1 MPEEQKTAKSA
12 AAPEQHKFPSEVI
25 DLPSAGK
32 IYPKDHPLT
41 SGKVEI
47 KYMTAKEEDIL
58 TSQNLIK
65 KGLVIDKLLDSIIL
79 TPGVSVSDMFVGD
92 KNAIMIAA
100 RILAYGSE
108 YKVEIQHP
116 ETEERVEHTFDLS
129 SIDYKTLDDSVT
141 SNSFEVELPASKS
154 KVKFKLLTG
163 SDERAIDDDLKS
175 LQKIGVATTREI
187 TTRLK
192 HLIIEVDGDTDR
204 GVINS
209 FVENMLA
216 RDSLH
221 LRKSIQKI
229 TPDIDLSQD
238 IDIGGET
245 VRVDIPLTVEFF
257 WPSTEL
263 S

>member
-1 MPEEQKTAKSA
+1 M
-12 AAPEQHKFPSEVI
+12 
-25 DLPSAGK
+25 
-32 IYPKDHPLT
+32 
-41 SGKVEI
+41 
-47 KYMTAKEEDIL
+47 
-58 TSQNLIK
+58 
-65 KGLVIDKLLDSIIL
+65 
-79 TPGVSVSDMFVGD
+79 
-92 KNAIMIAA
+92 
-100 RILAYGSE
+100 
-108 YKVEIQHP
+108 
-116 ETEERVEHTFDLS
+116 
-129 SIDYKTLDDSVT
+129 
-141 SNSFEVELPASKS
+141 
-154 KVKFKLLTG
+154 
-163 SDERAIDDDLKS
+163 AIDNAALS
-175 LQKIGVATTREI
+175 GN
-187 TTRLK
+187 
-192 HLIIEVDGDTDR
+192 LIIEVDGDTDR